1 MEQIRVD
8 IYECLQRINALEDRT
23 PKLIVDMAQRIDARL
38 EDLNEQLRD
47 IGRMM
52 VERLE
57 RTEQLFLEAARARRR
72 PAPE

>member
-23 PKLIVDMAQRIDARL
+23 PKLIVDMAQRIDALL
-38 EDLNEQLRD
+38 EDLDEQLRD

>member
-38 EDLNEQLRD
+38 EDLNEQ
-47 IGRMM
+47 
-52 VERLE
+52 
-57 RTEQLFLEAARARRR
+57 
-72 PAPE
+72 